1 MPADAYLTAGMT
13 VRARGERFTIVEA
26 TPLPASPPAPPLV
39 RLLLRSLDAETRGME
54 IIVLHPIEAVEP
66 DEIPDISLERPGR
79 LARFRLLH
87 DAYRLKF
94 APPTDLLVSPSRSR
108 VRFEPYQYVP
118 VMRAL
123 ELPRPRLL
131 LADDVGLGKTIEAG
145 LILKDLAARR
155 RANRILIV
163 APAGIMS
170 QWQRE
175 LQAKFGFRF
184 KVFDSDT
191 IHETRTR
198 IEVGANP
205 WAVESRVI
213 ASMDLIKRREG
224 AFRELSSTKWDV
236 IIVDEAHHLSAGR
249 NEEDITDRHRLGRWL
264 SEATDALFL
273 LTATPHDGYDESFA
287 SLLGLLEPS
296 LVSPG
301 RTISFSRYRQHL
313 VHRLKG
319 QKGNGI
325 SCLPLDESGKRSPE
339 RSSSPSFG

>member
-1 MPADAYLTAGMT
+1 MASDTYLTAGMT
-13 VRARGERFTIVEA
+13 IRARGERFTVVEA
-26 TPLPASPPAPPLV
+26 TPLPASPPAPSLT
-39 RLLLRSLDAETRGME
+39 RLLLRSIETETRGTE
-54 IIVLHPIEAVEP
+54 IIVLHPIEPVVP
-66 DEIPDISLERPGR
+66 DEIPDISLDRPGR

-118 VMRAL
+118 AMRAL

-163 APAGIMS
+163 VPAGIMT

-175 LQAKFGFRF
+175 LQGKFGFRF

-198 IEVGANP
+198 IEIGANP

-273 LTATPHDGYDESFA
+273 LTATPHDYARGWLA
-287 SLLGLLEPS
+287 
-296 LVSPG
+296 
-301 RTISFSRYRQHL
+301 
-313 VHRLKG
+313 
-319 QKGNGI
+319 
-325 SCLPLDESGKRSPE
+325 
-339 RSSSPSFG
+339 